1 MRLAYLL
8 FFSTLDTELLLAKSK
23 QNQRQVYIERSF
35 RRVLDPEIHLLTLE
49 EKANCYLVI
58 EISQQVKHGEI
69 ARLLHIKR
77 TSVLRFTSLMN
88 IFQA

>member
-49 EKANCYLVI
+49 EKKKVNEPKPIVI
-58 EISQQVKHGEI
+58 WLLKSASKWNM
-69 ARLLHIKR
+69 AR
-77 TSVLRFTSLMN
+77 
-88 IFQA
+88 